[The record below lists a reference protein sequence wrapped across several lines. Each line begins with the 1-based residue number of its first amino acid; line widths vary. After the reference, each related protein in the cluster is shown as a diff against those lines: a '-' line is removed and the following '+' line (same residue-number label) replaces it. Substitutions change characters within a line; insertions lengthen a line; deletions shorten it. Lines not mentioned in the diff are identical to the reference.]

1 MVIRAM
7 RLGASAAAMLAATA
21 GSSAVAA
28 RGAQT
33 PKSVK
38 PENARGRTVLYAPA
52 PDWVIA
58 PPTAADAPLPPGAP
72 VRVLYAEQQ
81 VRVTADGQED
91 YQASRMKLLS
101 PEGLAA
107 GNLAVAWSPASEEMI
122 VHRLAI
128 IRGGQTIDILATQ
141 KFTVIQRENNL
152 EQSMLDGDLTA
163 TLQTAGLQ
171 VGDEVEF
178 AATKRHH
185 DTGLG
190 ERAEGFLQLPVVG
203 MRGAY
208 RVRLLTPKGS
218 SVSYRATAD
227 APQPAV
233 RDLGNET
240 ERQYLLTDPDTP
252 TVPEDAP
259 LRYRIARLV
268 QFSDYAD
275 WAAVSHA
282 FDPLYVRAGT
292 LAADSPIRAEAARI
306 AATSTDPARR
316 VEAALRLVQDQIRY
330 VYVGLDGGNYRP
342 AAADETWKRR
352 FGDCKAKTVLLIA
365 LLREMGIA
373 AEPVLVASK
382 GGDGIDQRLPTP
394 GLFDHVVV
402 RATVAGKPIWLDGTR
417 LGDRTLATLDPP
429 GSRWALPLRTGSVAL
444 EMIAPRPPRVP
455 TRIDVVEIDASAGF
469 DKPGRYHIQQTLR
482 GDEIFGM
489 RAQLAGVA
497 ASDANKLLATYW
509 RQQMP
514 DVEPSRT
521 GWRFDDDNRL
531 LVLDMEGE
539 GKVDWD
545 GDDKDGH
552 THYLF
557 SGGFSPP
564 NERKRPKDQ
573 PQDAPFANDY
583 PAFTCSATTVKVPP
597 AGKGLH
603 WSFSS
608 RPMDRSLGGVA
619 YWRIASFDG
628 QTARMVRSYRVDVP
642 EISAADAAALNAA
655 IPDFDNSKSYVW
667 ETKRKPS
674 LSGQLDAAGH
684 FGSFAE
690 FAGATPPCQSEVG
703 RDKTS

>member
-7 RLGASAAAMLAATA
+7 RAGASAAAMLAVAA
-21 GSSAVAA
+21 GSMALATK
-28 RGAQT
+28 GAQT
-33 PKSVK
+33 AQTAK
-38 PENARGRTVLYAPA
+38 PENIRGRAVLYAPA

-58 PPTAADAPLPPGAP
+58 PPAATDAPLPPGAP
-72 VRVLYAEQQ
+72 VRVLYVDQQ

-91 YQASRMKLLS
+91 YQTSRIKLLS
-101 PEGLAA
+101 PEGLGA

-122 VHRLAI
+122 VHRLAV

-152 EQSMLDGDLTA
+152 EQSMLHGDLTA

-171 VGDEVEF
+171 VGDEIVF
-178 AATKRHH
+178 AATKRHR

-190 ERAEGFLQLPVVG
+190 ERPEGFLQLPVTG

-208 RVRLLTPKGS
+208 RVRLLTPRES
-218 SVSYRATAD
+218 SVAYRATAD
-227 APQPAV
+227 TPQPAV
-233 RDLGNET
+233 RALGNET
-240 ERQYLLTDPDTP
+240 ERQYVLTDPDTP

-268 QFSDYAD
+268 QFSGYGD
-275 WAAVSHA
+275 WAAVSRG
-282 FDPLYVRAGT
+282 FDPLYVRAGV
-292 LAADSPIRAEAARI
+292 LAADSPVKAEAVRI
-306 AATSTDPARR
+306 AATTTDPARR
-316 VEAALRLVQDQIRY
+316 VEAALRVVQDQIRY

-394 GLFDHVVV
+394 SLFDHVVV
-402 RATVAGKPIWLDGTR
+402 RATVAGKPVWLDGTR
-417 LGDRTLATLDPP
+417 LGDRALATLDPP
-429 GSRWALPLRTGSVAL
+429 GSRWALALRTGGAAL
-444 EMIAPRPPRVP
+444 EPIAPRPPRVP
-455 TRIDVVEIDASAGF
+455 TRIDAVEIDASAGF
-469 DKPGRYHIQQTLR
+469 DKPGKYRLQQTLR
-482 GDEIFGM
+482 GDEIFAM

-497 ASDANKLLATYW
+497 ASDANKLLAAYW

-521 GWRFDDDNRL
+521 GWRFDEDNRL

-545 GDDKDGH
+545 GDEKDGH
-552 THYLF
+552 IHYLF
-557 SGGFSPP
+557 AGGFTPP
-564 NERKRPKDQ
+564 SERKRPKDQ

-583 PAFTCSATTVKVPP
+583 PAFTCSSTTVKVPP

-603 WSFSS
+603 WTFSS
-608 RPMDRSLGGVA
+608 KPMDRSLGGVA

-655 IPDFDNSKSYVW
+655 IPGFDNNKSYVW
-667 ETKRKPS
+667 ETKGKPG
-674 LSGQLDAAGH
+674 LAGQIDAADH

-690 FAGATPPCQSEVG
+690 FAGATPPCQSDIG
-703 RDKTS
+703 RARTS